1 MAESTQPVLN
11 PETRLFIDGQLVEAS
26 GGRVYDN
33 IDPATKQ
40 VAGVCADA
48 SSADA
53 ERAIAAA
60 RRTFDNS
67 DWSTNVEL
75 RIRCLKQLRDALK
88 AHADE
93 LRHLIVAEVGAPL
106 GLTYGPQ
113 CDTPIAFM
121 DWTIEHLEQYQWS
134 RELPTV
140 NFVGIPSKRVVYKE
154 AAGVVAAITPWNFP
168 LQINLAKIV
177 PALAAGCTVILKP
190 APDTPWTAT
199 FLGRMVAEHTDIPAG
214 VFNVLTASDPA
225 EIGEMLITDPRV
237 DVVSFTGSTQVG
249 KHIAARAADTVKK
262 VFLELGGKSAHII
275 LDDADIGFAAFM
287 SIGVCFNAGQG
298 CAITTRL
305 LAPRAHYEEVIN
317 TVKGVFESVKLGN
330 PQARDQFMGPLINAK
345 QQQRVL
351 AYIEKGKAEGARL
364 ITGGGVPAGLEHG
377 YYVQPTLFADVNN
390 QMTIAR
396 EEIFGPV
403 LVVIPYDT
411 EEEAI
416 AIANDSVYGLSGQVF
431 SKDQERAL
439 RVARR
444 LRTGTVNVNGG
455 AFFAPDAPF
464 GGYKQSGTGREM
476 GPEGFEEYLEVKTVA
491 LPG

>member
-1 MAESTQPVLN
+1 MSTERPAIN
-11 PETRLFIDGQLVEAS
+11 PETRLYIDGKFTEAAH
-26 GGRVYDN
+26 GRVYDN
-33 IDPATKQ
+33 IDPATAS

-48 SSADA
+48 SLQDA

-60 RRTFDNS
+60 RRAFDES

-88 AHADE
+88 ANADE
-93 LRHLIVAEVGAPL
+93 LRHLVVTEVGAPL

-113 CDTPIAFM
+113 TDTPIAFM
-121 DWTIEHLEQYQWS
+121 DWTIDYLEKFEWS

-140 NFVGIPSKRVVYKE
+140 NYVGVPSKRVVFHE

-199 FLGRMVAEHTDIPAG
+199 FLAKMVAEHTDIPAG
-214 VFNVLTASDPA
+214 VFNVVTASDPA
-225 EIGEMLITDPRV
+225 EIGELLITDPRI
-237 DVVSFTGSTQVG
+237 DAVSFTGSTGVG
-249 KHIAARAADTVKK
+249 KHIMARAADTVKK

-305 LAPRAHYEEVIN
+305 LAPRAKYEEVVN
-317 TVKGVFESVKLGN
+317 TVKSVFESIKLGN
-330 PQARDQFMGPLINAK
+330 PMARDQIMGPLINKK
-345 QQQRVL
+345 QQERVL
-351 AYIEKGKAEGARL
+351 AYIEQGKAEGARL
-364 ITGGGVPAGLEHG
+364 VTGGGVPKGLEHG
-377 YYVQPTLFADVNN
+377 YYVEPTLFADVTND
-390 QMTIAR
+390 MTIAR

-403 LVVIPYDT
+403 LVVIPYDS

-439 RVARR
+439 RVAKK

-455 AFFAPDAPF
+455 AFFSPDAPF
-464 GGYKQSGTGREM
+464 GGYKQSGNGREM
-476 GPEGFEEYLEVKTVA
+476 GPEGFAEYLEVKTVA